1 MKQIFAVFKKELK
14 RFFTDK
20 RMLAGLILPGILIF
34 VIYSLM
40 GTFLQDM
47 LTADTS
53 AEYIV
58 YVKNQS
64 AQLEVLNTASEMNIK
79 IVNADSVEESEIKRQ
94 IKDEE
99 AHLYI
104 EFEENFDQK
113 LSSSLKP
120 NIKMY
125 FNSVSTTSQTV
136 FSYYQSAFSS
146 LMFDPST
153 IKFNLSSV
161 EDLSTEEDLSKMI
174 ITMLLPYLLIVFLIT
189 GCLAVATESIA
200 GEKERGTIAT
210 LLVTPCKRS
219 HIAIGKIL
227 ALSVMAL
234 VSATSSLFGIL
245 LSLPKLMAI
254 EGMEGMTM
262 NVYGFTEIAQL
273 FLVVVFTVILF
284 NVMLS
289 IISTFAKSV
298 KEASSYSSPLM
309 IVVVVIGIL
318 SMVTNSSGAMNPL
331 LCLIPIYNSTYS
343 MSAILAGTITPLCI
357 FLTVLSNLAISVI
370 GVILLAKMFNSEKMM
385 FTK

>member
-20 RMLAGLILPGILIF
+20 RMLAGLILPGLLIF

-47 LTADTS
+47 FTTDTN

-64 AQLEVLNTASEMNIK
+64 AQLEVLNSASEMNIK
-79 IVNADSVEESEIKRQ
+79 IVNVGSVEESEIKRQ

-104 EFEENFDQK
+104 EFEEDFDQK
-113 LSSSLKP
+113 LSASLKP
-120 NIKMY
+120 DIKMY

-189 GCLAVATESIA
+189 GCLAVTTESIA

-245 LSLPKLMAI
+245 LSLPKLMAL

-284 NVMLS
+284 NVILS

-357 FLTVLSNLAISVI
+357 FLTVLSNL
-370 GVILLAKMFNSEKMM
+370 VILLAKMFNSEKMM

>member
-20 RMLAGLILPGILIF
+20 RMLAGLILPGLLIF

-47 LTADTS
+47 FTTDTN

-64 AQLEVLNTASEMNIK
+64 AQLEVLNSASEMNIK
-79 IVNADSVEESEIKRQ
+79 IVNAGSVEESEIKRQ

-104 EFEENFDQK
+104 EFEEDFDQK
-113 LSSSLKP
+113 LSTNAKP
-120 NIKMY
+120 DIKMY
-125 FNSVSTTSQTV
+125 FNSVSTMSQTV

-189 GCLAVATESIA
+189 GCLAVTTESIA

-245 LSLPKLMAI
+245 LSLPKLMAL

-284 NVMLS
+284 NVILS

-318 SMVTNSSGAMNPL
+318 SMVTNSSGAMNPV

-357 FLTVLSNLAISVI
+357 FLTVLSNLTVSVI